1 MIEDVS
7 VHCTRETALPHL
19 LIEHEATEQGRALL
33 RREVVEHAVEDH
45 LRKKQLVA
53 RTNLARHTSLLLDDV
68 LGRREAQSSERTLA
82 ALELVEVHDAVR
94 RLNLLLDGAN
104 LGLDFLLRGVL
115 VVESGEL
122 GVVMEGVGE
131 EAGFEDLDFLCAIL
145 LAAILG
151 RRAGTTHA
159 EELLERIVDDTHVLD
174 RIEKRDSIREPS
186 SHLLHALER
195 LLPRLR
201 GLEVLGE
208 EDANVAD
215 SVEGG
220 EKDGDDGELA
230 FLAGRAGTNT
240 GRGGGRTLLLNRR
253 SGTGCAVQEDVD
265 DVLALRSFGRGERLA
280 LRETKA

>member
-151 RRAGTTHA
+151 RRARTTHA

-208 EDANVAD
+208 KDANVAD

>member
-68 LGRREAQSSERTLA
+68 LGRREAQSSKRTLA

-151 RRAGTTHA
+151 RRARTTHA

-208 EDANVAD
+208 KDANVAD

>member
-151 RRAGTTHA
+151 RRARTTHA